1 MRTRSAVL
9 YAPGERIRVEEIEL
23 DPPKDHEVQ
32 VRLVAAGVGNKE
44 IARQLVISE
53 RMVEGHLDQL
63 RRQLGLENPARVA
76 VWAVTHGLAQ

>member
-1 MRTRSAVL
+1 MQ
-9 YAPGERIRVEEIEL
+9 I
-23 DPPKDHEVQ
+23 

-53 RMVEGHLDQL
+53 RTVEAHLDQL